1 MSAQGI
7 VWLIAI
13 IFAVIIFVA
22 TTAWIIYRGICLYRR
37 IRDIELPAA
46 ETSDSDSEPTRK
58 PAPTSDPVT
67 LSAAR
72 VARAEVKQARKANKQ
87 RRLHAAH
94 DRWASYDLVAPQQ

>member
-13 IFAVIIFVA
+13 ICAVIIFVA
-22 TTAWIIYRGICLYRR
+22 TTAWIIYRGIHLYRTV
-37 IRDIELPAA
+37 RDIELPAA
-46 ETSDSDSEPTRK
+46 ETSESDSEPARK
-58 PAPTSDPVT
+58 PAPTSDPAT

-94 DRWASYDLVAPQQ
+94 DRWASYDLVAPRQ

>member
-7 VWLIAI
+7 AWLIAI
-13 IFAVIIFVA
+13 FFAVVVFVV

-37 IRDIELPAA
+37 IRDIELPIADTA
-46 ETSDSDSEPTRK
+46 ESVREPARK
-58 PAPTSDPVT
+58 PAPTGDPAT

-72 VARAEVKQARKANKQ
+72 VSHAEVKQARKANKQ

-94 DRWASYDLVAPQQ
+94 DRWASYDLVAPRQ

>member
-13 IFAVIIFVA
+13 ICAVIIIVA
-22 TTAWIIYRGICLYRR
+22 TTVWIIYRGIHLYRTV
-37 IRDIELPAA
+37 RDIELPADA
-46 ETSDSDSEPTRK
+46 ASYSVREQTRK
-58 PAPTSDPVT
+58 PAPTSDPST

-87 RRLHAAH
+87 RRLNAAH
-94 DRWASYDLVAPQQ
+94 DRWASYDLVAPR